1 MDEQKMRTY
10 AAEACRRY
18 SGDLA
23 ARRDRLKSEGL
34 FAAEVFETKLKG
46 VYRKPLTNE
55 WQIHFDSWQVRYVPR
70 PDASDEE
77 HVEEIKRLM
86 DAYTEAR

>member
-1 MDEQKMRTY
+1 MDEQKMRAY
-10 AAEACRRY
+10 AMEACRRY
-18 SGDLA
+18 SDDLA
-23 ARRDRLKSEGL
+23 ARRERVITEDT
-34 FAAEVFETKLKG
+34 ETKLKG

-55 WQIHFDSWQVRYVPR
+55 WQIHFNSWQVRYVPR

-86 DAYTEAR
+86 HACRELR